1 MAKKAESKKE
11 FFEGYIK
18 VCDRFYVKQCESHAV
33 TYDVYELKDSSNKEK
48 YPYGKM
54 DDIAYGVTLE
64 RACLLAA
71 HRVAAPI
78 STDLQEL
85 GENLLQI
92 EEEILENVRKIVK

>member
-1 MAKKAESKKE
+1 MAKKVESEKE
-11 FFEGYIK
+11 FFKGYIK
-18 VCDRFYVKQCESHAV
+18 VCENFYVKQCESHAV
-33 TYDVYELKDSSNKEK
+33 TYDLYELKDSSNKEK

-54 DDIAYGVTLE
+54 DDVAYGITLG

-71 HRVAAPI
+71 HKVSAPI